1 MGLGE
6 AEMGGAGEIAGAAAE
21 DALLFA
27 MEEMGSFI
35 PMGMQYQPTVESAED
50 VLKKQAELQ
59 FYEVGVAIS
68 DTYNYKTVWIW
79 KKGYQTEWEQG
90 YWYRGQSVITQ
101 WLSYSQA
108 RTYLEV
114 TVKYWDPDEEK
125 IVERPYRNQNPQ
137 QNPAR
142 HNIYPSR

>member
-59 FYEVGVAIS
+59 FYEVGGGHFGHVQLQNGMDLEEGLPNGMGTRVLVPGAECDHTVA
-68 DTYNYKTVWIW
+68 V
-79 KKGYQTEWEQG
+79 
-90 YWYRGQSVITQ
+90 
-101 WLSYSQA
+101 L
-108 RTYLEV
+108 
-114 TVKYWDPDEEK
+114 
-125 IVERPYRNQNPQ
+125 
-137 QNPAR
+137 
-142 HNIYPSR
+142 